1 MQTFCNIC
9 SDFHMEKTEHRSL
22 LSFLWWENGDI
33 SEEPQDYHMN
43 VHIFGVTSSPS
54 FINYTLWRTAND
66 HQARY
71 DKEAADML
79 RKTFYI
85 DDLVKSVQDEQTA
98 IKLVKE

>member
-33 SEEPQDYHMN
+33 SEERQDYHMN
-43 VHIFGVTSSPS
+43 VHVFGVTSSPS

-79 RKTFYI
+79 RKTFCI